1 MKIVNVVD
9 LFHPDAGYENNVLS
23 KYMVKFGHEYTI
35 LTTDL
40 PMPGGAFEQT
50 DIQEKDKKYTS
61 STGVNVIRLH
71 CSHYIS
77 GRSIW
82 KYKDLL
88 SQINSLSPDLV
99 FFCGNDTYIA
109 IRALLRLKDF
119 GMPVITDSHML
130 EMASRNPLRRFFQL
144 YYKARI
150 APIIK
155 KNEIYVIRQQDDD
168 YVERCLGVPKALSP
182 WISFGSDI
190 LIFHPDREERNRFRV
205 ENGISEAAFVV
216 IYAGKLTEEKGA
228 DFLAKTIREKIN
240 GNKEIVFVIVGNTQ
254 GEFGDKV
261 QKEFEESENRI
272 LRFPAQKYS
281 DLPRFYQAADLALF
295 PSQCSMSFYDVEA
308 CGVPV
313 LSEANNINIDRC
325 SHRNGWNFVKRDILD
340 FRKKILDI
348 LNLDEDT
355 YNDYRK
361 SAFNYVVNH
370 YNYEKK
376 AREYEALF
384 LKVVYSWKEV
394 K

>member
-1 MKIVNVVD
+1 
-9 LFHPDAGYENNVLS
+9 
-23 KYMVKFGHEYTI
+23 
-35 LTTDL
+35 
-40 PMPGGAFEQT
+40 
-50 DIQEKDKKYTS
+50 
-61 STGVNVIRLH
+61 
-71 CSHYIS
+71 
-77 GRSIW
+77 
-82 KYKDLL
+82 
-88 SQINSLSPDLV
+88 
-99 FFCGNDTYIA
+99 
-109 IRALLRLKDF
+109 
-119 GMPVITDSHML
+119 ML

-168 YVERCLGVPKALSP
+168 YVERCLGVPKILSP